1 MCSGRLLF
9 SFVHKMLLVKIKLLN
24 DMKLVS
30 KYQTKNKSKQKT
42 AQQKTAQ
49 QKCNHGSTDD
59 VIVALIQQ
67 VVEH

>member
-1 MCSGRLLF
+1 
-9 SFVHKMLLVKIKLLN
+9 
-24 DMKLVS
+24 MKLVS